1 MNSAGKP
8 FRTVYVYNNDEAL
21 SRRVGDELRVMLRES
36 GIGVPERFG
45 SGVELLVC
53 VGGDGTLLRGLH
65 AFGFPDI
72 PVAGI
77 NTGHLGFFQELQYDE
92 PGRLLE
98 ICRSGD
104 YSVQRHRLVRV
115 SLDCGACEPAQ
126 HLGLN
131 DIVIKGS
138 VSRITHL
145 NLYIGGSFVEK
156 FSGDGLLI
164 ASAGSTAYHSRGSIV
179 DPRPICFVSSTA
191 PMNTTAFRCLHP
203 ASCCRR
209 IRRSV
214 SSRNSNV
221 TGMRGDRG
229 LGYRRRRSAHGH
241 RSRPERSASQL
252 HTTISGIKLKRNL
265 AKMDHK
271 NIHPH
276 QRGRNSI
283 Y

>member
-1 MNSAGKP
+1 MDFMSSAGKP
-8 FRTVYVYNNDEAL
+8 FRSVYVYNNDEAL

-164 ASAGSTAYHSRGSIV
+164 ASSAGSTAYNYSLGGSIV
-179 DPRPICFVSSTA
+179 DPRLDLLQITPIA
-191 PMNTTAFRCLHP
+191 PMNTTAFRCFTSSIVLP
-203 ASCCRR
+203 PDQEIR
-209 IRRSV
+209 IVPEFECDRDALV
-214 SSRNSNV
+214 IV
-221 TGMRGDRG
+221 DGMEYTYTGVARMVID
-229 LGYRRRRSAHGH
+229 
-241 RSRPERSASQL
+241 
-252 HTTISGIKLKRNL
+252 L
-265 AKMDHK
+265 APREVRLVRLQHYDFWNKVK
-271 NIHPH
+271 TKFL
-276 QRGRNSI
+276 
-283 Y
+283 

>member
-1 MNSAGKP
+1 MDSANNTGKP

-21 SRRVGDELRVMLRES
+21 SRRVGDELRTMLREA
-36 GIGVPERFG
+36 GIGVPECFEA
-45 SGVELLVC
+45 GVELLVC

-92 PGRLLE
+92 LGRLLD

-115 SLDCGACEPAQ
+115 SLDCGECDPAQ
-126 HLGLN
+126 HFGLN

-164 ASAGSTAYHSRGSIV
+164 ASSAGSTAYNYSLGGSIV
-179 DPRPICFVSSTA
+179 DPRLDLLQITPIA
-191 PMNTTAFRCLHP
+191 PMNTTAFRCFTSSIVLP
-203 ASCCRR
+203 PDQEIR
-209 IRRSV
+209 IVPEFDYDRDV
-214 SSRNSNV
+214 LV
-221 TGMRGDRG
+221 IVDGMEYTYTGVARMVID
-229 LGYRRRRSAHGH
+229 
-241 RSRPERSASQL
+241 
-252 HTTISGIKLKRNL
+252 L
-265 AKMDHK
+265 APREVRLVRLQHYDFWNKVK
-271 NIHPH
+271 TKFL
-276 QRGRNSI
+276 
-283 Y
+283 